1 MQRNVHHVWAKISST
16 LLFVPQLSMWVT
28 IFFFSASE
36 EGLSCPAKWKVLDN
50 EGAPSCGEEVP
61 QVPYPRPPVPPHI
74 SHFLIKYI
82 KPDPCSTL
90 DNPPPNSRAAINTCV
105 RSLLSPHGE
114 ELDRLHNRL
123 YIGTIQSA
131 LLSSALI
138 GGMMTR
144 ALYTTPQCSNIS
156 KEEHTASN
164 IPKPG
169 PASTLPTQNNCTN

>member
-131 LLSSALI
+131 LLSSRPDWRDDDKS
-138 GGMMTR
+138 TVHN
-144 ALYTTPQCSNIS
+144 TTMQ
-156 KEEHTASN
+156 
-164 IPKPG
+164 
-169 PASTLPTQNNCTN
+169 

>member
-28 IFFFSASE
+28 IFFFSASA
-36 EGLSCPAKWKVLDN
+36 EGWSCPAKWKVLDN

-90 DNPPPNSRAAINTCV
+90 DNPPTNSRPAINTCV
-105 RSLLSPHGE
+105 LSLLSPHGE

-131 LLSSALI
+131 LLSSRPDWRDDDKS
-138 GGMMTR
+138 TVHN
-144 ALYTTPQCSNIS
+144 TTMQ
-156 KEEHTASN
+156 
-164 IPKPG
+164 
-169 PASTLPTQNNCTN
+169 